1 MILTILLVA
10 LSCLALL
17 PVIWPLLRGAREAST
32 TAAFDQ
38 AVYRDQ
44 LQELDRDVARG
55 LLSAAE
61 AAASRVEIQ
70 RRLLAT
76 TRPGTSATTPTTSPT
91 PSLALGLILFASV
104 GSITLY
110 AMLSPPIR
118 LPDPMAER
126 RGEVEGMVARLRERL
141 AQEPTNVEAWR
152 LYGRSTAVL
161 GDWASAIDAYRRAI
175 ALGDTGADT
184 QAALGEVLVAQAGGT
199 LVPAARTAF
208 GAALA
213 TDPAHAMSRYYMALA
228 RGEDGDP
235 RGAIEALR
243 TLATDIPSD
252 APVRAEIARQVGRLA
267 EQAGIAVPTLPP
279 GPAAPEA
286 GAAEAG
292 PDRATMEAMA
302 NLPPEQR
309 AGMVRSMVDRLA
321 ERLAANPDDFEG
333 WMRLAR
339 SYMVLREP
347 EKAADAYEAAAR
359 LRPDDVSVPLR
370 AIEALLTGLALA
382 DPLPPRV
389 ITILRR
395 IETTRPDEPAVL
407 WYLGMAAAKDGRKA
421 EALDY
426 WRRLRAA
433 LPPGN
438 PDADMVR
445 AAIEALE
452 APRPAR

>member
-1 MILTILLVA
+1 MILTLLLVA
-10 LSCLALL
+10 LTCFALL
-17 PVIWPLLRGAREAST
+17 PVVWPLLRGARQAST
-32 TAAFDQ
+32 AAAFDQ
-38 AVYRDQ
+38 AVYQDQ
-44 LQELDRDVARG
+44 LRELDRDVARG
-55 LLSAAE
+55 LLSETE

-76 TRPGTSATTPTTSPT
+76 TRPGTTTTPSLSATPA
-91 PSLALGLILFASV
+91 LALGLILFASV
-104 GSITLY
+104 GSIALY
-110 AMLSPPIR
+110 ALLSPPIL

-126 RGEVEGMVARLRERL
+126 RGEIEGMVARLRERL

-161 GDWASAIDAYRRAI
+161 GDWAGAIDAYRRAI
-175 ALGDTGADT
+175 ALGDASADT
-184 QAALGEVLVAQAGGT
+184 QAALGEVLAAQADGR
-199 LVPAARTAF
+199 LVPAARAAF

-213 TDPAHAMSRYYMALA
+213 AEPTHAMSRYYMALA

-235 RGAIEALR
+235 RGAIDVLR
-243 TLATDIPSD
+243 TLAADIPAD
-252 APVRAEIARQVGRLA
+252 APVRAEIARQVARLA

-279 GPAAPEA
+279 GPGSPAPDT
-286 GAAEAG
+286 AEAG

-302 NLPPEQR
+302 NLPAEQR

-339 SYMVLREP
+339 SYTVLRDP
-347 EKAADAYEAAAR
+347 DKAADAYETAAR
-359 LRPDDVSVPLR
+359 LRPDDVSIPLR
-370 AIEALLTGLALA
+370 AVEALLTGLALA
-382 DPLPPRV
+382 EPLPPRV

-395 IETTRPDEPAVL
+395 IEATRPDEPAVL

-438 PDADMVR
+438 PDAEMVR

-452 APRPAR
+452 ASRSAP